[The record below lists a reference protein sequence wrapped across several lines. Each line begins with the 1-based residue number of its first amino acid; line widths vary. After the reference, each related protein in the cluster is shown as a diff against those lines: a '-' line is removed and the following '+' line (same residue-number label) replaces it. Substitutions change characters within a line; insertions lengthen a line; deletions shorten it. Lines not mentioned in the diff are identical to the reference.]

1 MIYYEVRNVKLVKRM
16 IVAMCVVAMLCP
28 AAFADV
34 TETDS
39 AFPDVSP
46 DAPYADA
53 VSTLAEMGILAGDD
67 LGNFNPDKTI
77 TRAECSAVI
86 CRLMGVEDEA
96 PQSNSETIFDDVAS
110 SSWAA
115 GYISTAADLGI
126 IDGYGDRK
134 FGPSD
139 PVTYAQMA
147 KMLLCAWG
155 YQEEAEA
162 QGGYPTG
169 YLNIANELGIFEGLS
184 VTGNG
189 YSPAPRSAV
198 AQMAMAMLMQPINDE
213 GGDIE

>member
-1 MIYYEVRNVKLVKRM
+1 MKVIQKMV
-16 IVAMCVVAMLCP
+16 VVACVASILCSV
-28 AAFADV
+28 ALADV
-34 TETDS
+34 IETDNT
-39 AFPDVSP
+39 FPDVSP
-46 DAPYADA
+46 DAPYAEA
-53 VSTLAEMGILAGDD
+53 VLTLTEMGILAGDD

-96 PQSNSETIFDDVAS
+96 LQSNSETIFDDVSS

-115 GYISTAADLGI
+115 GYVSTAADLGI

-169 YLNIANELGIFEGLS
+169 YLNIANELGIFDGLS

-189 YSPAPRSAV
+189 SSPAPRSAV
-198 AQMAMAMLMQPINDE
+198 AQMSMAMLLQPINDE